1 MSLSIDMSQKR
12 ALVMGVA
19 NARSLGW
26 AIAERLLE
34 AGCHVGFSY
43 QGERLQGELE
53 KLTAGRPGTWIQQCD
68 ATSEEDLTALFERV
82 RDEFGELDFLVHAI
96 GFAPR
101 AAMDGR
107 FIDTTSDDWNTALN
121 VSAYTLVSAVRHA
134 EPLLRD
140 GGSVVSLTFQASQRV
155 VPKYNVMGAA
165 KAALEASTR
174 YLAVELGERQIR
186 VNTISAGPMRTIAAR
201 SIPAFAMLYSN
212 AAESAPLGRNPT
224 PEEVG
229 NLGLYLLSDLS
240 TGITGQTVYVDSG
253 ASIATVKA
261 PAAQE

>member
-1 MSLSIDMSQKR
+1 MSIQIDMSQKR

-19 NARSLGW
+19 NSRSLGW
-26 AIAERLLE
+26 AIAEQLLA

-53 KLTAGRPGTWIQQCD
+53 KLTADHPNTWIQQCD
-68 ATSEEDLTALFERV
+68 ATSEEDLTALFARAKE
-82 RDEFGELDFLVHAI
+82 EFGHLDFLVHSI

-101 AAMDGR
+101 PAMDGR
-107 FIDTTSDDWNTALN
+107 FLDTTSDDWNTALN
-121 VSAYTLVSAVRHA
+121 VSAYTLVSASRHA

-140 GGSVVSLTFQASQRV
+140 GGSIVSLTFQASQRV

-165 KAALEASTR
+165 KAALEAATR
-174 YLAVELGERQIR
+174 YLAVDFGPRQIR

-201 SIPAFAMLYSN
+201 SIPAFAHLYNS
-212 AAESAPLGRNPT
+212 AAEIAPLGRNPS

-229 NLGLYLLSDLS
+229 HLGLYLLSDLS
-240 TGITGQTVYVDSG
+240 TGITGQTVYVDG
-253 ASIATVKA
+253 GTNIATVRE
-261 PAAQE
+261 PQG